1 MKIGTVQFD
10 SALFLEATFRQEK
23 LISFTLYAVTLKPG
37 ELPKGR
43 KLERTGFT
51 RRSSPIPHCC
61 GQSHLVTQ
69 LLPDPRQSLSGE
81 KGIKTWPHLL
91 MSLLSSVLP

>member
-37 ELPKGR
+37 ELLKGR
-43 KLERTGFT
+43 KLDRTGFT
-51 RRSSPIPHCC
+51 RSFSPIPHCC

-69 LLPDPRQSLSGE
+69 LCLIQGRVSLGAKESKPGH
-81 KGIKTWPHLL
+81 IF
-91 MSLLSSVLP
+91 